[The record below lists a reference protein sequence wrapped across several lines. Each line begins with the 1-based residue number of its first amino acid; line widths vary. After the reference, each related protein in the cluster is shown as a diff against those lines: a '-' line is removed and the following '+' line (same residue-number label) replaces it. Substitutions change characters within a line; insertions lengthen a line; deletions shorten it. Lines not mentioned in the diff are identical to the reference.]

1 MQMMIEPQE
10 AYKPRHQRTEIRVRG
25 LEGLRKVIE
34 KMPDGVVCSI
44 DLGVF
49 ADGKKKR

>member
-10 AYKPRHQRTEIRVRG
+10 AYRPRHQRTEIKVRG
-25 LEGLRKVIE
+25 LEGLREVIE
-34 KMPDGVVCSI
+34 KTPDGVVCSI

-49 ADGKKKR
+49 VDGKKKR

>member
-10 AYKPRHQRTEIRVRG
+10 EYRPRHQRREVKVRS
-25 LEGLRKVIE
+25 LEELRKLIS
-34 KMPDGVVCSI
+34 KMPDGIVCSI